1 MKKKILV
8 TIICILTCLLAACG
22 NTGTVT
28 DNSVTDT
35 GNAGGGAATAAS
47 DPVKEPYIL
56 VTVDEFRD
64 YYDVS
69 SDEISDDVIERYIFG
84 YDVTAEKMENSS
96 YIDTLRMIIERG
108 EDAALG
114 CGLTRLRSFRNI
126 SEKSWDEFIN
136 EADWIYIY
144 IEDPSCTEF
153 SGPGENMVIDLRE
166 KKIYFNPY
174 FDDYHDAELIADLTD
189 EDMEK
194 IMHDLP
200 ESLMRPLQGTE
211 DHNYSY
217 EVYAGNRRSYGL
229 GYRYLSVNDNF
240 NDSFD
245 SFYIDLFESCF
256 GQEHTIPEETY

>member
-8 TIICILTCLLAACG
+8 TIICILTCLLAGCG
-22 NTGTVT
+22 NTGAGAGDGT
-28 DNSVTDT
+28 DN
-35 GNAGGGAATAAS
+35 AGSGTAVAAS

-69 SDEISDDVIERYIFG
+69 SDEISDDVIERYIFN
-84 YDVTAEKMENSS
+84 YDIDRNKMEDYSC
-96 YIDTLRMIIERG
+96 IDTLRDIINDG

-114 CGLTRLRSFRNI
+114 FDLTRLRSFRNI

-144 IEDPSCTEF
+144 IEYPSSTEF
-153 SGPGENMVIDLRE
+153 AGPGENMVIDLRE

-174 FDDYHDAELIADLTD
+174 FADYHDAELIADLTD

-211 DHNYSY
+211 DHCYSY
-217 EVYAGNRRSYGL
+217 NVYAGNRRSYGL
-229 GYRYLSVNDNF
+229 IESHWTVFDNF

-245 SFYIDLFESCF
+245 SFYIDLFESCL

>member
-1 MKKKILV
+1 MKKKLLV
-8 TIICILTCLLAACG
+8 TIICILTCLLAGCG
-22 NTGTVT
+22 NTGAGVGGGT
-28 DNSVTDT
+28 DN
-35 GNAGGGAATAAS
+35 AGSGAAVTAS

-69 SDEISDDVIERYIFG
+69 SDEISDDVIERYIFN

-96 YIDTLRMIIERG
+96 YIDTLRMIVERG

-114 CGLTRLRSFRNI
+114 FDLTRLRSFRNI

-144 IEDPSCTEF
+144 IEYPSSTEF
-153 SGPGENMVIDLRE
+153 AGPGENMVIDLRE

-174 FDDYHDAELIADLTD
+174 FADYHDAELIADLTD

-211 DHNYSY
+211 DHCYSY
-217 EVYAGNRRSYGL
+217 NVYAGNRRSYGL
-229 GYRYLSVNDNF
+229 IESHWTVFDNF

>member
-8 TIICILTCLLAACG
+8 TIICILTCLLAGCG

-35 GNAGGGAATAAS
+35 GNAGSGAAVTAS
-47 DPVKEPYIL
+47 DPVTEPYIL

-69 SDEISDDVIERYIFG
+69 SDEISDDVIERYIFD
-84 YDVTAEKMENSS
+84 YDVTAEKMENSP

-114 CGLTRLRSFRNI
+114 CGLTRLRSFRNQ

-144 IEDPSCTEF
+144 IEYPSCTEF

-211 DHNYSY
+211 DHCYSY
-217 EVYAGNRRSYGL
+217 NVYAGNRRSYGL
-229 GYRYLSVNDNF
+229 MESHWTVFDNF

-245 SFYIDLFESCF
+245 TFYMNLFENCF